1 MAGAYD
7 VVVQAT
13 ILSSKCNEKVHDLL
27 FLMTFSFGTVEYGV
41 MIVWI

>member
-7 VVVQAT
+7 VGVQAT

-27 FLMTFSFGTVEYGV
+27 FLMTSFETVENGV